1 MKSLWKINEKSLKL
15 NSRTN
20 TTISVSVP
28 PANPDFTAVAIDAH
42 VTTIPQLLSDLG
54 TSDVHGLTK
63 NEAAR
68 RLETHGENLLEG
80 KDGVSAIR
88 VLIGQL
94 GAYLVTIQR
103 ISPTHE
109 TPNSKRFDIGPH
121 RGPGTQL
128 WRWRFRRRRCNCSG
142 YRPQYNVRITP
153 NHNRLTISFNIPP

>member
-15 NSRTN
+15 SSRTN

-28 PANPDFTAVAIDAH
+28 PANPDFTVVAIDAH

-54 TSDVHGLTK
+54 TSDIHGLTK

-80 KDGVSAIR
+80 KDGVSAMR

-94 GAYLVTIQR
+94 GVCVITIQR
-103 ISPTHE
+103 ISLTEE
-109 TPNSKRFDIGPH
+109 TPNSKRFDTGPH
-121 RGPGTQL
+121 CSPGAQL
-128 WRWRFRRRRCNCSG
+128 WRRRFCRRRCNRSG
-142 YRPQYNVRITP
+142 HRPQYNVRIAP
-153 NHNRLTISFNIPP
+153 SYNHSLSDLL